1 MHTNHQEEI
10 LFEFWNLQVPGK
22 ERRVNY
28 KERALSEQ
36 IKDALELVYLN
47 YNQIHVNQPDNYK
60 ATQMHIL
67 TLKDKQHRLSIYP
80 VPCAISAIPIRHI
93 SLLLECHLNSSFF
106 NTHRSSVSFHRRCG
120 RIRPLPTVQVS
131 MRPDAPIR
139 RVSAQ
144 PIASG
149 SKPAK
154 IPKFQAKTMPRHH

>member
-80 VPCAISAIPIRHI
+80 VPCAISALRMERIALRWRAYSNTP
-93 SLLLECHLNSSFF
+93 HLASS
-106 NTHRSSVSFHRRCG
+106 
-120 RIRPLPTVQVS
+120 
-131 MRPDAPIR
+131 
-139 RVSAQ
+139 
-144 PIASG
+144 
-149 SKPAK
+149 
-154 IPKFQAKTMPRHH
+154 